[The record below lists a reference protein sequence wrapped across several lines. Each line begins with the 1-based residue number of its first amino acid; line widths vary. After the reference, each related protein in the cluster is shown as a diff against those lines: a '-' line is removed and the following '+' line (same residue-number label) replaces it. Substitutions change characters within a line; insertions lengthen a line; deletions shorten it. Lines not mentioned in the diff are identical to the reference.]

1 MREKRGDDRENG
13 YRFMWSSRIGPMR
26 TSTATFA
33 ARARFH
39 HICTRHHEQL
49 AILEVDEGEV
59 LEIGV
64 GEERWHR

>member
-1 MREKRGDDRENG
+1 M
-13 YRFMWSSRIGPMR
+13 
-26 TSTATFA
+26 
-33 ARARFH
+33 
-39 HICTRHHEQL
+39 RHHEQL